1 MVEIY
6 GENIKDLLCNNNENL
21 KIWWS
26 QKRGI
31 YIDKCTTVPVV
42 SEEEMFELFQMG
54 NEAKRVWETKLNTNS
69 SRAHTLFM
77 LELI

>member
-6 GENIKDLLCNNNENL
+6 GENIKDLLGGSDNL
-21 KIWWS
+21 KVKES
-26 QKRGI
+26 KKRGI

-54 NEAKRVWETKLNTNS
+54 NEAKRVRETKLNTHS